1 MMEVPKNE
9 KQRDY
14 ARYAEHCLKQ
24 VASSPDQNSRSLLR
38 EMAAEWLN
46 LADRA
51 ETEDTVVAA
60 SANGRANGHTKAGS

>member
-24 VASSPDQNSRSLLR
+24 VPSACDQKSRSLLR

-46 LADRA
+46 LADQA
-51 ETEDTVVAA
+51 ATENTVVAA
-60 SANGRANGHTKAGS
+60 SANGRANGHTEGGS